1 MPSINVLSREISELI
16 AAGEVIERPSSVIK
30 ELIENSIDAG
40 SKHITVEIKH
50 GGTTFI
56 RIADDG
62 CGIAYE
68 DVPKAFLRHATS
80 KIKDADDLN
89 KILTLGF
96 RGEALASV
104 CAVSRTDIMTKQAAD
119 ELGTHYTIEGSEE
132 KLYEQTGCP
141 DGTTIIIRD
150 LFYNVPARQKFM
162 KKDAVEGNMV
172 AGIVNRIAMSHPE
185 IAFKFIRDNKLEFS
199 TAGDGK
205 MYSAMFAV
213 YGRTFAGDMIP
224 VDYEQDGIR
233 VTGFTVKPL
242 YSKANRS
249 FQNFFVNDRY
259 VKSSVCASA
268 VEEAYKGTIMT
279 GKFPACVLKMEIAP
293 DTIDV
298 NVHPAKLEIR
308 FSDERPVY
316 DCLFFAIKSALMKAG
331 LVYDFQLKAPSK
343 PSGSSEEYVQQ
354 KLPESPAPGKPA
366 PELPSAEG
374 ISASA
379 VNSVSAVRPVSLNDP
394 VPASENAE
402 ASGMAAAQNS
412 GTAGT
417 GNHTGRSVALS
428 SPSAASSF
436 TYVEPSPSEVYENV
450 NAEQSEERPDKAVN
464 GQHSQSSGC
473 EAHTAEPDFTGAEN
487 VPAPEDTVPDAGS
500 RTDTVQEPASET
512 CTDTVQEPASGTCTA
527 AVSEPDTSEDDAL
540 SDKYQ
545 FITGNAL
552 KKKEN
557 TEPEIKEPERPA
569 VRLVGEV
576 FGGFVIS
583 EIEDKMV
590 VIDKH
595 AAHERILYEKL
606 KAENKVNPS
615 QLVLCPTGLLL
626 SLDEVEA
633 LKENNG
639 IIENMGFSLDYSN
652 SPYVSVKAMPVI
664 LAELNMDG
672 VIPELAENFR
682 NNRRDPRP
690 EAIDDIY
697 HTMACKAAIKMND
710 KNNDM
715 ELKQLVEDVYFDD
728 RIRHCPHG
736 RPVMFIISKYDF
748 EKQFR
753 RIV

>member
-89 KILTLGF
+89 SILTLGF

-119 ELGTHYTIEGSEE
+119 DLGTHYTIEGSEE

-172 AGIVNRIAMSHPE
+172 SGIVNKIAMSHPE

-224 VDYEQDGIR
+224 VDYEQDGIH

-259 VKSSVCASA
+259 VKSPVCASA
-268 VEEAYKGTIMT
+268 VEEAYKGAIMT
-279 GKFPACVLKMEIAP
+279 GKFPACVLKLEIAP

-316 DCLFFAIKSALMKAG
+316 DCLFFAIKSALMNAG
-331 LVYDFQLKAPSK
+331 LVYDFQLKTSAK
-343 PSGSSEEYVQQ
+343 QAGSSEEYVQP
-354 KLPESPAPGKPA
+354 KLPEASA
-366 PELPSAEG
+366 PEKSQPVTPVSSSVNTAIPSTAASEKVLNSG
-374 ISASA
+374 SVMSGTSVNTSVPAAQKETVSDTARTADNISRPVNVQTGSTA
-379 VNSVSAVRPVSLNDP
+379 VSETPEKRTDRSVALNSSSVSAVTYVHPSPEIKDDDTDSSDVNKVSAEPENCSETPVSDP
-394 VPASENAE
+394 EKTVTDNISVSETSAPEAE
-402 ASGMAAAQNS
+402 
-412 GTAGT
+412 T
-417 GNHTGRSVALS
+417 V
-428 SPSAASSF
+428 
-436 TYVEPSPSEVYENV
+436 
-450 NAEQSEERPDKAVN
+450 
-464 GQHSQSSGC
+464 
-473 EAHTAEPDFTGAEN
+473 AEPD
-487 VPAPEDTVPDAGS
+487 VPVED
-500 RTDTVQEPASET
+500 E
-512 CTDTVQEPASGTCTA
+512 
-527 AVSEPDTSEDDAL
+527 L

-545 FITGNAL
+545 FITGSAL
-552 KKKEN
+552 KKKEAA
-557 TEPEIKEPERPA
+557 EPEVKEPERPQ

-595 AAHERILYEKL
+595 AAHERIIYERL

-633 LKENNG
+633 LKENNE
-639 IIENMGFSLDYSN
+639 IIENMGFNLDYSN

-664 LAELNMDG
+664 LSELNMDE

-710 KNNDM
+710 KNSDM
-715 ELKQLVEDVYFDD
+715 ELQRLVEDVYFDD

>member
-40 SKHITVEIKH
+40 SEHITVEIKH

-89 KILTLGF
+89 SILTLGF

-104 CAVSRTDIMTKQAAD
+104 CAVSRTDIMTKQADD

-172 AGIVNRIAMSHPE
+172 AGIVNKIAMSHPE

-233 VTGFTVKPL
+233 VSGFTVKPL

-249 FQNFFVNDRY
+249 FQNFFVNDRF
-259 VKSSVCASA
+259 VKSQVCASA

-279 GKFPACVLKMEIAP
+279 GKFPACVLKLEIAP

-316 DCLFFAIKSALMKAG
+316 DCLFFAIKSALMNAG

-343 PSGSSEEYVQQ
+343 PSGSSEEYVQP
-354 KLPESPAPGKPA
+354 KLPEAAPSQNTQ
-366 PELPSAEG
+366 SAAQNV
-374 ISASA
+374 SANVNALAHQPTSA
-379 VNSVSAVRPVSLNDP
+379 SVSAAQMTGSSVNSAVQSLKKETVSDVLRTSEN
-394 VPASENAE
+394 VSRPASPQTD
-402 ASGMAAAQNS
+402 SSAAAVS
-412 GTAGT
+412 SEKRTD
-417 GNHTGRSVALS
+417 RSVALS
-428 SPSAASSF
+428 SSPSVSAV
-436 TYVEPSPSEVYENV
+436 TYVHPSPAADDDSSHPSGDAAHKEVTEASMQNSPV
-450 NAEQSEERPDKAVN
+450 DIPEQS
-464 GQHSQSSGC
+464 
-473 EAHTAEPDFTGAEN
+473 AEN
-487 VPAPEDTVPDAGS
+487 VTEDKIPVSEAPS
-500 RTDTVQEPASET
+500 QET
-512 CTDTVQEPASGTCTA
+512 CTETA
-527 AVSEPDTSEDDAL
+527 PEPDAPAEDEL
-540 SDKYQ
+540 SDIYQ
-545 FITGNAL
+545 FITGSAL
-552 KKKEN
+552 KKKE
-557 TEPEIKEPERPA
+557 TVQPVEQEPERPA

-583 EIEDKMV
+583 EIEEKMV

-595 AAHERILYEKL
+595 AAHERIIYERL

-633 LKENNG
+633 LKENNE

-664 LAELNMDG
+664 LAELNMDE

-710 KNNDM
+710 KNSDM
-715 ELKQLVEDVYFDD
+715 ELKQLVEDVYFDE

>member
-40 SKHITVEIKH
+40 SEHITVEIKH

-89 KILTLGF
+89 SILTLGF

-104 CAVSRTDIMTKQAAD
+104 CAVSRTDIMTKQAED

-172 AGIVNRIAMSHPE
+172 AGIVNKIAMSHPE

-233 VTGFTVKPL
+233 VSGFTVKPL

-249 FQNFFVNDRY
+249 FQNFFVNDRF
-259 VKSSVCASA
+259 VKSQVCASA

-279 GKFPACVLKMEIAP
+279 GKFPACVLKLEIAP

-316 DCLFFAIKSALMKAG
+316 DCLFFAIKSALMNAG

-343 PSGSSEEYVQQ
+343 PSGSSGEYVQP
-354 KLPESPAPGKPA
+354 KLPEAAP
-366 PELPSAEG
+366 SQNTQ
-374 ISASA
+374 S
-379 VNSVSAVRPVSLNDP
+379 
-394 VPASENAE
+394 
-402 ASGMAAAQNS
+402 AAQNVS
-412 GTAGT
+412 ANVNAPAHQTPSAHETVSAAQMT
-417 GNHTGRSVALS
+417 GSSVNSAAQSIKKETVSDTLRTSENVSRPASSQTDNAAVAASSDKRTDRSVALS
-428 SPSAASSF
+428 SSPSVSAV
-436 TYVEPSPSEVYENV
+436 TYVHPSPAADDDSIFPSGDAVHKEAAEPVTQNSPAEIP
-450 NAEQSEERPDKAVN
+450 EQS
-464 GQHSQSSGC
+464 
-473 EAHTAEPDFTGAEN
+473 AEN
-487 VPAPEDTVPDAGS
+487 VTEDIIPVSAAPL
-500 RTDTVQEPASET
+500 QET
-512 CTDTVQEPASGTCTA
+512 CTETA
-527 AVSEPDTSEDDAL
+527 TEPDGPAEDEL

-545 FITGNAL
+545 FITGSAL
-552 KKKEN
+552 KKKE
-557 TEPEIKEPERPA
+557 TVQPVEQEPERPA

-583 EIEDKMV
+583 EIDDKMV

-633 LKENNG
+633 LKENNE
-639 IIENMGFSLDYSN
+639 IIEKMGFSLDYSN

-664 LAELNMDG
+664 LAELNMDE

-710 KNNDM
+710 KNSDM
-715 ELKQLVEDVYFDD
+715 ELKQLVEDVYFDE

>member
-89 KILTLGF
+89 SILTLGF

-224 VDYEQDGIR
+224 VDYEQDGIH

-331 LVYDFQLKAPSK
+331 LVYDFQLKASSK

-354 KLPESPAPGKPA
+354 KLPEIPAPEKPA

-402 ASGMAAAQNS
+402 ASGMAAAQNG
-412 GTAGT
+412 GTAGP

-450 NAEQSEERPDKAVN
+450 NAEQSEERPDDAEN

-473 EAHTAEPDFTGAEN
+473 EANVAEPEFTGAEN
-487 VPAPEDTVPDAGS
+487 VPAPEDTVQDAGS

-512 CTDTVQEPASGTCTA
+512 CTDTVQEPASGTYTA
-527 AVSEPDTSEDDAL
+527 AVPEPDTSEDDAL

-569 VRLVGEV
+569 IRLVGEV

-639 IIENMGFSLDYSN
+639 IIENMGFILDYSN

-664 LAELNMDG
+664 LAELNMDE

-710 KNNDM
+710 KNSDT
-715 ELKQLVEDVYFDD
+715 ELKKLVEDVYFDE

>member
-40 SKHITVEIKH
+40 SEHITVEIKH

-89 KILTLGF
+89 SILTLGF

-104 CAVSRTDIMTKQAAD
+104 CAVSRTDIMTKQADD

-172 AGIVNRIAMSHPE
+172 AGIVNKIAMSHPE

-233 VTGFTVKPL
+233 VSGFTVKPL

-249 FQNFFVNDRY
+249 FQNFFVNDRF
-259 VKSSVCASA
+259 VKSQVCASA

-279 GKFPACVLKMEIAP
+279 GKFPACVLKLEIAP

-316 DCLFFAIKSALMKAG
+316 DCLFFAIKSALMNAG

-343 PSGSSEEYVQQ
+343 SSGSSEEYVQP
-354 KLPESPAPGKPA
+354 KLPEAAPSQNTQSDSPAVD
-366 PELPSAEG
+366 
-374 ISASA
+374 ISSDK
-379 VNSVSAVRPVSLNDP
+379 RTD
-394 VPASENAE
+394 
-402 ASGMAAAQNS
+402 
-412 GTAGT
+412 
-417 GNHTGRSVALS
+417 RSVALS
-428 SPSAASSF
+428 SSPSVSAV
-436 TYVEPSPSEVYENV
+436 TYVHPSPAADDESSHPSGDAAHKEVTEASTQNSPV
-450 NAEQSEERPDKAVN
+450 DIPAQS
-464 GQHSQSSGC
+464 
-473 EAHTAEPDFTGAEN
+473 AEN
-487 VPAPEDTVPDAGS
+487 VTEDNIPVSEALS
-500 RTDTVQEPASET
+500 QET
-512 CTDTVQEPASGTCTA
+512 CTETA
-527 AVSEPDTSEDDAL
+527 PEPDAPAEDEL

-545 FITGNAL
+545 FITGSAL
-552 KKKEN
+552 KKKE
-557 TEPEIKEPERPA
+557 TVQPVEQEPERPA

-583 EIEDKMV
+583 EIEEKMV

-595 AAHERILYEKL
+595 AAHERIIYERL

-633 LKENNG
+633 LKENNE

-664 LAELNMDG
+664 LAELNMDE
-672 VIPELAENFR
+672 VIQELAENFR
-682 NNRRDPRP
+682 NNKRDPRP

-710 KNNDM
+710 KNSDM
-715 ELKQLVEDVYFDD
+715 ELKQLVEDVYFDE

>member
-40 SKHITVEIKH
+40 SEHITVEIKH

-89 KILTLGF
+89 SILTLGF

-104 CAVSRTDIMTKQAAD
+104 CAVSRTDIMTKQAED

-172 AGIVNRIAMSHPE
+172 AGIVNKIAMSHPE

-233 VTGFTVKPL
+233 VSGFTVKPL

-249 FQNFFVNDRY
+249 FQNFFVNDRF
-259 VKSSVCASA
+259 VKSQVCASA

-279 GKFPACVLKMEIAP
+279 GKFPACVLKLEIAP

-316 DCLFFAIKSALMKAG
+316 DCLFFAIKSALMNAG

-343 PSGSSEEYVQQ
+343 PSGSSEEYVQP
-354 KLPESPAPGKPA
+354 KLPEAAP
-366 PELPSAEG
+366 SQNTQ
-374 ISASA
+374 S
-379 VNSVSAVRPVSLNDP
+379 
-394 VPASENAE
+394 
-402 ASGMAAAQNS
+402 AAQNVS
-412 GTAGT
+412 ANVNAPAHQTPSAHETVSAAQMT
-417 GNHTGRSVALS
+417 GSSVNSAAQSIKKETVSDTLRTSENVSRSASSQTDNAAVAASSDKRTDRSVALS
-428 SPSAASSF
+428 SSPSVSAV
-436 TYVEPSPSEVYENV
+436 TYVHPSPAADDDSIFPSGDAAHKEAAEPATQNSP
-450 NAEQSEERPDKAVN
+450 AEIPEQS
-464 GQHSQSSGC
+464 
-473 EAHTAEPDFTGAEN
+473 AEN
-487 VPAPEDTVPDAGS
+487 VTEDIIPVSAAPL
-500 RTDTVQEPASET
+500 QET
-512 CTDTVQEPASGTCTA
+512 CTETA
-527 AVSEPDTSEDDAL
+527 TEPDGPAEDEL

-545 FITGNAL
+545 FITGSAL
-552 KKKEN
+552 KKKE
-557 TEPEIKEPERPA
+557 TVQPVEQEPERPA

-583 EIEDKMV
+583 EIDDKMV

-595 AAHERILYEKL
+595 AAHERIIYERL

-633 LKENNG
+633 LKENNE

-664 LAELNMDG
+664 LAELNMDE

-682 NNRRDPRP
+682 NNKRDPRP

-710 KNNDM
+710 KNSDM

>member
-40 SKHITVEIKH
+40 SEHITVEIKH

-89 KILTLGF
+89 SILTLGF

-104 CAVSRTDIMTKQAAD
+104 CAVSRTDIMTKQAED

-172 AGIVNRIAMSHPE
+172 AGIVNKIAMSHPE

-233 VTGFTVKPL
+233 VSGFTVKPL

-249 FQNFFVNDRY
+249 FQNFFVNDRF
-259 VKSSVCASA
+259 VKSQVCASA

-279 GKFPACVLKMEIAP
+279 GKFPACVLKLEIAP

-316 DCLFFAIKSALMKAG
+316 DCLFFAIKSALMNAG

-343 PSGSSEEYVQQ
+343 PSSTSEEYVQQ
-354 KLPESPAPGKPA
+354 KLPD
-366 PELPSAEG
+366 
-374 ISASA
+374 
-379 VNSVSAVRPVSLNDP
+379 VS
-394 VPASENAE
+394 ASENSQAAVSTSGNTP
-402 ASGMAAAQNS
+402 ASSGTASETGSNVPVSANETVS
-412 GTAGT
+412 GTAGNTDNISRPVNVQNNGTTFT
-417 GNHTGRSVALS
+417 GNSDKRADRSVALNS
-428 SPSAASSF
+428 SSSVPSV
-436 TYVEPSPSEVYENV
+436 TYVHPSPAIADKDVSGD
-450 NAEQSEERPDKAVN
+450 QPDEAV
-464 GQHSQSSGC
+464 STTAAQSSGF
-473 EAHTAEPDFTGAEN
+473 EASENEDVTGA
-487 VPAPEDTVPDAGS
+487 DK
-500 RTDTVQEPASET
+500 TDTSASVSET
-512 CTDTVQEPASGTCTA
+512 AVPETASCTDTA
-527 AVSEPDTSEDDAL
+527 ADQNVSEDDPL
-540 SDKYQ
+540 SEKYQ
-545 FITGNAL
+545 FITGSAL

-557 TEPEIKEPERPA
+557 TEPEIKEPERPQ

-595 AAHERILYEKL
+595 AAHERIIYERL

-633 LKENNG
+633 LKENNEV
-639 IIENMGFSLDYSN
+639 IENMGFSLDYSN

-664 LAELNMDG
+664 LAELNMDE

>member
-40 SKHITVEIKH
+40 SEHITVEIKH

-89 KILTLGF
+89 SILTLGF

-104 CAVSRTDIMTKQAAD
+104 CAVSRTDIMTKQAED

-172 AGIVNRIAMSHPE
+172 AGIVNKIAMSHPE

-233 VTGFTVKPL
+233 VSGFTVKPL

-249 FQNFFVNDRY
+249 FQNFFVNDRF
-259 VKSSVCASA
+259 VKSQVCASA

-279 GKFPACVLKMEIAP
+279 GKFPACVLKLEIAP

-331 LVYDFQLKAPSK
+331 LVYDFQLKASSK
-343 PSGSSEEYVQQ
+343 PSGTSEEYVQQ
-354 KLPESPAPGKPA
+354 KLPD
-366 PELPSAEG
+366 
-374 ISASA
+374 
-379 VNSVSAVRPVSLNDP
+379 VS
-394 VPASENAE
+394 ASENSQAAVSTSGNTP
-402 ASGMAAAQNS
+402 ASSGTASETGSNVPVSANETVS
-412 GTAGT
+412 GTAGNTDNISRPVNVQNNGTTFT
-417 GNHTGRSVALS
+417 GNSDKRADRSVALNS
-428 SPSAASSF
+428 SSSVPSV
-436 TYVEPSPSEVYENV
+436 TYVHPSPAIADKDVSGDH
-450 NAEQSEERPDKAVN
+450 PDEAV
-464 GQHSQSSGC
+464 STTAAQSSGF
-473 EAHTAEPDFTGAEN
+473 EASENEDVTGA
-487 VPAPEDTVPDAGS
+487 DK
-500 RTDTVQEPASET
+500 TDTAASVSET
-512 CTDTVQEPASGTCTA
+512 EAAETASCAGTAAAWASGRR
-527 AVSEPDTSEDDAL
+527 AL
-540 SDKYQ
+540 
-545 FITGNAL
+545 
-552 KKKEN
+552 
-557 TEPEIKEPERPA
+557 R
-569 VRLVGEV
+569 
-576 FGGFVIS
+576 GGS
-583 EIEDKMV
+583 
-590 VIDKH
+590 
-595 AAHERILYEKL
+595 A
-606 KAENKVNPS
+606 
-615 QLVLCPTGLLL
+615 
-626 SLDEVEA
+626 
-633 LKENNG
+633 
-639 IIENMGFSLDYSN
+639 
-652 SPYVSVKAMPVI
+652 
-664 LAELNMDG
+664 
-672 VIPELAENFR
+672 
-682 NNRRDPRP
+682 RR
-690 EAIDDIY
+690 
-697 HTMACKAAIKMND
+697 
-710 KNNDM
+710 
-715 ELKQLVEDVYFDD
+715 
-728 RIRHCPHG
+728 
-736 RPVMFIISKYDF
+736 
-748 EKQFR
+748 R
-753 RIV
+753 R

>member
-1 MPSINVLSREISELI
+1 
-16 AAGEVIERPSSVIK
+16 
-30 ELIENSIDAG
+30 
-40 SKHITVEIKH
+40 
-50 GGTTFI
+50 FI

-89 KILTLGF
+89 SILTLGF

-104 CAVSRTDIMTKQAAD
+104 CAVSKTDIMTKQAAD

-132 KLYEQTGCP
+132 KLYEQSGCP

-172 AGIVNRIAMSHPE
+172 AGIVNKIAMSHPE

-224 VDYEQDGIR
+224 VDYEQDGIH
-233 VTGFTVKPL
+233 VSGFTVKPL

-268 VEEAYKGTIMT
+268 VEEAYKGAIMT
-279 GKFPACVLKMEIAP
+279 GKFPACVLKLDIAP

-331 LVYDFQLKAPSK
+331 LVYDFQLKPPSK
-343 PSGSSEEYVQQ
+343 PSGTSEEYVQQ
-354 KLPESPAPGKPA
+354 KLPD
-366 PELPSAEG
+366 
-374 ISASA
+374 
-379 VNSVSAVRPVSLNDP
+379 VS
-394 VPASENAE
+394 ASENSQAAVSTSGNTP
-402 ASGMAAAQNS
+402 ASSGTASETGSNVPVSANETVS
-412 GTAGT
+412 GTAGNTDNISRPVNVQNNGTTFT
-417 GNHTGRSVALS
+417 GNSDKRADRSVALNS
-428 SPSAASSF
+428 SSSVPSV
-436 TYVEPSPSEVYENV
+436 TYVHPSPVTADKEVSGD
-450 NAEQSEERPDKAVN
+450 QPDEAV
-464 GQHSQSSGC
+464 STAAAQSSGF
-473 EAHTAEPDFTGAEN
+473 EASENEDVTGADKTN
-487 VPAPEDTVPDAGS
+487 TAASV
-500 RTDTVQEPASET
+500 SET
-512 CTDTVQEPASGTCTA
+512 AVPETSSCAGPAADQNVC
-527 AVSEPDTSEDDAL
+527 EDDAL
-540 SDKYQ
+540 SEKYQ
-545 FITGNAL
+545 FITGSAL

-557 TEPEIKEPERPA
+557 TEPEIKEPERPQ

-595 AAHERILYEKL
+595 AAHERIIYERL

-633 LKENNG
+633 LKENNEV
-639 IIENMGFSLDYSN
+639 IENMGFSLDYSS

-664 LAELNMDG
+664 LAELNMDE

>member
-1 MPSINVLSREISELI
+1 MPSIDVLSREISELI

-30 ELIENSIDAG
+30 ELIENSIDAA

-89 KILTLGF
+89 SILTLGF

-104 CAVSRTDIMTKQAAD
+104 CAVSKTDIMTKQVSD

-172 AGIVNRIAMSHPE
+172 AGIVNKIAMSHPE

-224 VDYEQDGIR
+224 VDYEQDGIH

-279 GKFPACVLKMEIAP
+279 GKFPACVLKLEIAP

-343 PSGSSEEYVQQ
+343 PSASSEEYVQQ
-354 KLPESPAPGKPA
+354 KLPESPEPEKQAPA
-366 PELPSAEG
+366 SPSAEG

-379 VNSVSAVRPVSLNDP
+379 VNSVSAFRPVSLNDP
-394 VPASENAE
+394 VSAAENAE
-402 ASGMAAAQNS
+402 ASGMAVSQNIGAA
-412 GTAGT
+412 GP
-417 GNHTGRSVALS
+417 GNHTGRSVALN
-428 SPSAASSF
+428 SPSAAPSF
-436 TYVEPSPSEVYENV
+436 TYVEPSPAETDENV
-450 NAEQSEERPDKAVN
+450 NADQSEERPDEAEN
-464 GQHSQSSGC
+464 GQHLQSSGC
-473 EAHTAEPDFTGAEN
+473 DTRAVESEYSEAESDCVSGTLTTAEND
-487 VPAPEDTVPDAGS
+487 
-500 RTDTVQEPASET
+500 RLSET
-512 CTDTVQEPASGTCTA
+512 VTRETGSSTS
-527 AVSEPDTSEDDAL
+527 AVPEQDTSEDDAL

-552 KKKEN
+552 KKKEES
-557 TEPEIKEPERPA
+557 EPEIKEPERPA

-639 IIENMGFSLDYSN
+639 IVENMGFSLDYSN

-664 LAELNMDG
+664 LAELNMDE

-697 HTMACKAAIKMND
+697 HTMACKAAIKIND
-710 KNNDM
+710 KNSDT
-715 ELKQLVEDVYFDD
+715 ELKKLVEDVYFDE

>member
-40 SKHITVEIKH
+40 SEHITVEIKH

-89 KILTLGF
+89 SILTLGF

-104 CAVSRTDIMTKQAAD
+104 CAVSRTDIMTKQAED

-172 AGIVNRIAMSHPE
+172 AGIVNKIAMSHPE

-233 VTGFTVKPL
+233 VSGFTVKPL

-249 FQNFFVNDRY
+249 FQNFFVNDRF
-259 VKSSVCASA
+259 VKSQVCASA

-279 GKFPACVLKMEIAP
+279 GKFPACVLKLEIAP

-316 DCLFFAIKSALMKAG
+316 DCLFFAIKSALMNAG

-343 PSGSSEEYVQQ
+343 PSGSSGEYVQP
-354 KLPESPAPGKPA
+354 KLPEAAP
-366 PELPSAEG
+366 SQNTQ
-374 ISASA
+374 S
-379 VNSVSAVRPVSLNDP
+379 
-394 VPASENAE
+394 
-402 ASGMAAAQNS
+402 AAQNVS
-412 GTAGT
+412 ANVNAPAHQTPSAHETVSAAQMT
-417 GNHTGRSVALS
+417 GSSVNSAAQSIKKETVSDTLRTSENVSRPASSQTDNAAVAASSDKRTDRSVALS
-428 SPSAASSF
+428 SSPSVSAV
-436 TYVEPSPSEVYENV
+436 TYVHPSPAADDDSIFPSGDAVHKEAAEPVTQNSPAEIP
-450 NAEQSEERPDKAVN
+450 EQS
-464 GQHSQSSGC
+464 
-473 EAHTAEPDFTGAEN
+473 AEN
-487 VPAPEDTVPDAGS
+487 VTEDIIPVSAAPL
-500 RTDTVQEPASET
+500 QET
-512 CTDTVQEPASGTCTA
+512 CTETA
-527 AVSEPDTSEDDAL
+527 TEPDGPAEDEL

-545 FITGNAL
+545 FITGSAL
-552 KKKEN
+552 KKKE
-557 TEPEIKEPERPA
+557 TVQPVEQEPERPA

-583 EIEDKMV
+583 EIDDKMV

-595 AAHERILYEKL
+595 AAHERIIYERL

-626 SLDEVEA
+626 SLGEVEA
-633 LKENNG
+633 LKENNE

-664 LAELNMDG
+664 LAELNMDE

-682 NNRRDPRP
+682 NNKRDPRP

-710 KNNDM
+710 KNSDM
-715 ELKQLVEDVYFDD
+715 ELKQLVEDVYFDE